1 MVADKSDFAVIA
13 KIANSFRALGLAQGA
28 LLFAV
33 WFSLLVPAAQAQFI
47 QGFDAYSGDG
57 AINWTTAKNAGIK
70 FAFVKATE
78 GVNFVDS
85 RFTANM
91 QGATAAG
98 IYIGTY
104 HICRVDSKN
113 GVPFTSYD
121 GQPFAVGSDMWL
133 DATSEA
139 VDYIEAI
146 RPYYF
151 SGSYL
156 PPVADI
162 ETKHIELLPFSTANR
177 KLFVSNWLQIFSDVV
192 YNALGVRPMVYSSK
206 SNANTYYSQAI
217 ASSHKLWVAW
227 WKGTGT
233 TQPPVQSDTPSWG
246 PWAFW
251 Q

>member
-1 MVADKSDFAVIA
+1 MGCCSLARCWLHAFAVADKSDFAL
-13 KIANSFRALGLAQGA
+13 SFKTCNRLRALGLARGA
-28 LLFAV
+28 LLFAA
-33 WFSLLVPAAQAQFI
+33 WFSLFVPASRAQFI

-57 AINWTTAKNAGIK
+57 AINWTTAKNAGIQ

-98 IYIGTY
+98 VYIGTY

-113 GVPFTSYD
+113 GVPFTSYN

-151 SGSYL
+151 SG
-156 PPVADI
+156 
-162 ETKHIELLPFSTANR
+162 
-177 KLFVSNWLQIFSDVV
+177 VSRGRQI
-192 YNALGVRPMVYSSK
+192 Y
-206 SNANTYYSQAI
+206 
-217 ASSHKLWVAW
+217 
-227 WKGTGT
+227 
-233 TQPPVQSDTPSWG
+233 
-246 PWAFW
+246 
-251 Q
+251 